1 MLIGVMILNYN
12 GARWLSPL
20 YEALGKAAIGGFRL
34 YLVDNGSHDESIALT
49 LDLFPQVTVLRMP
62 ENLGYSMAYNLAMP
76 LAFADGCDW
85 VILANNDIRLEP
97 NCLAELARA
106 AAETP
111 GVGILGPAFL
121 AWDSDEPNY
130 YMRGVY
136 PQVIPAMQARLSSAI
151 EVDWVE
157 GSFLMVSKFCM
168 DDIGPLDP
176 CFFFY
181 WEEADFCRR
190 ARYRGWKVVLV
201 PSAIARHYA
210 GGSTRI
216 CGDDRFERLQT
227 RNYYIYTLTNVYST
241 WWHNCIDAFHLL
253 LVRLKAGIF
262 LGEIAIWTELKVFR
276 ATLMDWRII
285 RRKWLR
291 DRAGTHPPSLQ
302 GIAMPVNVVVIGG
315 TGVVT

>member
-1 MLIGVMILNYN
+1 VLAIPGLRAALRRCPAPVVAI
-12 GARWLSPL
+12 SPV
-20 YEALGKAAIGGFRL
+20 IGGRAVKGPTAKL
-34 YLVDNGSHDESIALT
+34 MTELGVEVSPGS
-49 LDLFPQVTVLRMP
+49 
-62 ENLGYSMAYNLAMP
+62 
-76 LAFADGCDW
+76 
-85 VILANNDIRLEP
+85 
-97 NCLAELARA
+97 
-106 AAETP
+106 
-111 GVGILGPAFL
+111 
-121 AWDSDEPNY
+121 
-130 YMRGVY
+130 
-136 PQVIPAMQARLSSAI
+136 
-151 EVDWVE
+151 
-157 GSFLMVSKFCM
+157 
-168 DDIGPLDP
+168 
-176 CFFFY
+176 
-181 WEEADFCRR
+181 
-190 ARYRGWKVVLV
+190 
-201 PSAIARHYA
+201 IARHYA